1 VQCVFQGKSES
12 LYSQISQWQAD
23 GLSFS
28 INLLSYET
36 EYDVRI
42 QQDLHRTGSSLQKE
56 WPDFY
61 HWGRQHGSNY
71 ADVAGLRGDDYH
83 ATRDMNEKDRD
94 DTLLDDRDSGGG
106 SHMSHRERRDTES
119 HGPRPRTPTTPAYG
133 HSTSIDNR
141 AGQVT
146 GSPFAQYQH
155 DHHQAGRPGQRDSL
169 LGRDNDRRVSGG
181 PTVTRKN
188 QVITQTVLFTSAER
202 IYARYM
208 MDNAEKP
215 VYFP

>member
-28 INLLSYET
+28 INLLSCET

-83 ATRDMNEKDRD
+83 ATRDMNETRVAVAICHITNGGIRNLMDHGLAHLRHRR
-94 DTLLDDRDSGGG
+94 TVILLPSTIVRVKSLDLLSRSINMTTIKRADQVKGIPCSGGTMTG
-106 SHMSHRERRDTES
+106 ES
-119 HGPRPRTPTTPAYG
+119 
-133 HSTSIDNR
+133 
-141 AGQVT
+141 VE
-146 GSPFAQYQH
+146 
-155 DHHQAGRPGQRDSL
+155 
-169 LGRDNDRRVSGG
+169 
-181 PTVTRKN
+181 
-188 QVITQTVLFTSAER
+188 VLQ
-202 IYARYM
+202 
-208 MDNAEKP
+208 
-215 VYFP
+215 